1 MTHDLDIVSR
11 INTLYGQLRD
21 AEQKIAKMILADL
34 QFASESSI
42 SDMAAK
48 AGVSEAS
55 ITRFAR
61 AVDCKNVRDLKL
73 RLAQS
78 VAVGQRF
85 YTDVQVEPDGKHAV
99 FEAVQAALEMNAAL
113 ITDEVIEPAVDA
125 LAGARQILVFGV
137 GGGSTVLAQECQY
150 RLFRLGL
157 TATAY
162 SDPMLMRM
170 AAATLDGNDAVICL
184 SAGGFSPD
192 VQEAAQIARDY
203 GAKLV
208 GITTKDSPLGGA
220 VDCLLPIESMETDF
234 IFKPSASRYV
244 MLAAVDVLVTELAVR
259 HKRKSRETLRRIK
272 HTLDIH
278 KQGRDRLPLGD

>member
-34 QFASESSI
+34 QFASEASI

-85 YTDVQVEPDGKHAV
+85 YTDVQAEPDGKHAV
-99 FEAVQAALEMNAAL
+99 FEAVQMALEHNAAL
-113 ITDEVIEPAVDA
+113 ITDEVIEPAVSA
-125 LAGARQILVFGV
+125 LSEARQIIVFGV

-170 AAATLDGNDAVICL
+170 AAATLETNDVVICL

-208 GITTKDSPLGGA
+208 GVTTKDSPLGNA

-244 MLAAVDVLVTELAVR
+244 MLAAIDVLVTELAIR

>member
-34 QFASESSI
+34 QFASQASI

-78 VAVGQRF
+78 VAIGQRF
-85 YTDVQVEPDGKHAV
+85 YSEPPTELDGKHAV
-99 FEAVQAALEMNAAL
+99 FEAVQVALEHSAAL
-113 ITDEVIEPAVDA
+113 ITDAVVEPAVEA
-125 LAGARQILVFGV
+125 MVAARQIVVFGV

-150 RLFRLGL
+150 RLFRLGVS
-157 TATAY
+157 ATAY

-170 AAATLDGNDAVICL
+170 AAATLEANDVVICL
-184 SAGGFSPD
+184 SAGGYSPD
-192 VQEAAQIARDY
+192 VQAAAEIAREY

-208 GITTKDSPLGGA
+208 GITVQNSPLGNM

-244 MLAAVDVLVTELAVR
+244 MLAALDVLVTELAVR
-259 HKRKSRETLRRIK
+259 QKRKSRETLRRIK
-272 HTLDIH
+272 HTLDTH
-278 KQGRDRLPLGD
+278 KQGKDRLPLGD